1 MGFFLA
7 RGLKQEYLFLLF
19 PMMRILVTTTSFQ
32 DTPGEHHELLAKEG
46 YEVIGERGPLSE
58 ERMLELVGD
67 LDGLLCG
74 DDAITAGVIDK
85 ALPRLKVI
93 AKYGIGI
100 DKIDVEHASSR
111 GIPVT
116 FCPGVNHTTVA
127 EHTFALL
134 LAVVRKL
141 ITEVDIT
148 RQGGWERLTGR
159 EIMGKTIA
167 IAGLGRIGKEVAIR
181 AKAFG
186 MQVKAF
192 DLYWDEEFAKTNEI
206 TRCDSLDEVLSD
218 ADVISLHVNLT
229 DETRNMLNAEKIA
242 KLKEG
247 AIVLNCARGELVDS
261 AAMVAALEVGK
272 LGGYGAD
279 VLDQEPPPADHPLL
293 NAPNTVITPHIGSR
307 TFESVQRQAGMAV
320 RNLIHVMKGEQPLA
334 QANDVPIPA
343 QSN

>member
-1 MGFFLA
+1 MT
-7 RGLKQEYLFLLF
+7 
-19 PMMRILVTTTSFQ
+19 RILVTTTSFQ
-32 DTPGEHHELLAKEG
+32 DTPGEHHELLATEG

-74 DDAITAGVIDK
+74 DDAITSAVIDK

-100 DKIDVEHASSR
+100 DKIDVDHATSR
-111 GIPVT
+111 GLPVT

-134 LAVVRKL
+134 LAVVRNL
-141 ITEVDIT
+141 IEEVDIT
-148 RQGGWERLTGR
+148 RGGGWERMTGT
-159 EIMGKTIA
+159 EIMGKTMA
-167 IAGLGRIGKEVAIR
+167 IAGLGRIGKEVALR

-186 MQVKAF
+186 MKVKAF
-192 DLYWDEEFAKTNEI
+192 DLYWDEEFAQAHEVA
-206 TRCDSLDEVLSD
+206 RCGSLEEVLAD

-229 DETRNMLNAEKIA
+229 DETRNMLDADKIA
-242 KLKEG
+242 KIKDG

-261 AAMVAALEVGK
+261 TAMVAALESGK

-279 VLDQEPPPADHPLL
+279 VLDQEPPPTDHPLL

-320 RNLIHVMKGEQPLA
+320 RNLIHVMKGEKPLA
-334 QANDVPIPA
+334 QVNEVPISSIDA
-343 QSN
+343 